1 MLPDGF
7 CSFSAGLLG
16 VGFSGFSGVSGL
28 VEDPEFDEE
37 DKLFLKLDKASSS
50 FDRLSATSFFSWAF
64 WVDSSNLCKYVFS
77 ISFSFLISSTVLICC
92 SFSKFFLMSSNKP
105 VRCLVTSSF
114 ALSRSKPISR
124 PLCLT
129 TRASISCSASF
140 TKVSTLSLLE
150 ASSNIFLYFST
161 DSLDSF
167 KSSPNQKAPP
177 FSRFKRVSI

>member
-1 MLPDGF
+1 MVPDGF

-105 VRCLVTSSF
+105 VRCLVTASF

-140 TKVSTLSLLE
+140 TRFSTFSLLK
-150 ASSNIFLYFST
+150 ASSNILLYFST
-161 DSLDSF
+161 DSLDSL
-167 KSSPNQKAPP
+167 KRSVNQKTPP
-177 FSRFKRVSI
+177 FSFFKRVSI